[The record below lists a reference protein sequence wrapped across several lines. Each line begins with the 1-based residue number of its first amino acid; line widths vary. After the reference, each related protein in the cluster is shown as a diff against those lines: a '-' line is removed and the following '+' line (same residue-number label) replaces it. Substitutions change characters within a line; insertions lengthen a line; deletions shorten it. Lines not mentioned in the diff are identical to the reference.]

1 MPGTMT
7 DLEMIFTLTEL
18 MFLWHP
24 NKLERKLKTLFSPWL
39 FEVYEVRAVGGQA
52 MFCRHGV
59 LLSQHHNKHELGTH
73 FVIVARDRN

>member
-1 MPGTMT
+1 MPGTMI
-7 DLEMIFTLTEL
+7 DLEVTFTLTEL

-24 NKLERKLKTLFSPWL
+24 NKLERKLKTLFSPQP

-52 MFCRHGV
+52 MFCRHQV

-73 FVIVARDRN
+73 FVSVARDRN